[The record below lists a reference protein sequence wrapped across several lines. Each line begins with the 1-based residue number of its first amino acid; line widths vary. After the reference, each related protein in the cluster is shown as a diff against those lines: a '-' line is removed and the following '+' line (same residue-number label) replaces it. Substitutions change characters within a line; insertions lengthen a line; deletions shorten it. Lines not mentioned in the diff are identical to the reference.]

1 MKFDIFNENT
11 WLPEA
16 VNIEK
21 QIRNK
26 ALGSIGQMVYQL
38 RQLKEKLEK
47 HNHMDTNEELQIAS
61 RLKPDTYRIMQIE
74 IIHSGG
80 QIANTLQ
87 NINKVLDF
95 WKDTSARELNWRGI
109 LPTLTQIKPYLDGNN
124 YDEDL
129 YRELVTTKVTGNA
142 AWEAYLGMA
151 LDNIRNRKTIETLR
165 KRQGTI
171 TDFDES
177 PESSDDWNGD

>member
-1 MKFDIFNENT
+1 MKFDIFNERT
-11 WLPEA
+11 WAPET
-16 VNIEK
+16 VNVEK
-21 QIRNK
+21 LIRNK
-26 ALGSIGQMVYQL
+26 ALGSIGQMVCQL
-38 RQLKEKLEK
+38 RFLKAKLEK
-47 HNHMDTNEELQIAS
+47 HNHIDTNEELQIAS

-80 QIANTLQ
+80 QIADTLQ

-124 YDEDL
+124 Y
-129 YRELVTTKVTGNA
+129 KVTGNA

-151 LDNIRNRKTIETLR
+151 LTNLRNNKTIETLR

-171 TDFDES
+171 TDFIDES
-177 PESSDDWNGD
+177 PESSDDWDGD